1 MKIAVVGAGITGL
14 GAAWAL
20 DKSHDVTL
28 FESEGRLG
36 GHANTVD
43 ITLGGAPLAVDTG
56 FIVYNELA
64 YPNLTRLFE
73 ALAVPTQRS
82 DMSFSVSLDNGR
94 LEYRGSAAGLFIQK
108 RNLLRPRFWSM
119 LRDLLRFYRDAPGA
133 MREAET
139 ASMSLGE
146 LLTHGGYGE
155 AFTRDHLLPMGSAI
169 WSTPLEDMLAFPAQ
183 SFIQFCENHGL
194 LLMKGRPQWRTVT
207 GGSRE
212 YVSRIRDALRGEVRL
227 ASPIAALRRAP
238 DGVYLRAAGRDEE
251 RFDQVVLACHAD
263 QALRMLG
270 AGATNKERAVLG
282 AFRYEENRAL
292 LHTDA
297 SLMPRRRGAWA
308 SWNYTSGS
316 IAAPADGATLGDFDT
331 QKVSVTYWMN
341 QLQGIDR
348 RHPLFVT
355 LNPEREPALGSVL
368 RSFVYD
374 HPLFDAAAL
383 QAQRTLPDIQGS
395 LRTWFCGSYCGY
407 GFHEDGLQA
416 GLGVAA
422 ALGAPAPWAQDV
434 IPRSPAAEAVVPAA
448 VMEAAE

>member
-20 DKSHDVTL
+20 DKHHDVTL
-28 FESEGRLG
+28 FESESRLG

-43 ITLGGAPLAVDTG
+43 VDLDDVSLSVDTG
-56 FIVYNELA
+56 FIVYNEQA
-64 YPNLTRLFE
+64 YPNLTRLF
-73 ALAVPTQRS
+73 ALHDVPTERS

-94 LEYRGSAAGLFIQK
+94 LEYSSSAVGLFVQK

-119 LRDLLRFYRDAPGA
+119 LRDLVRFYREAPGA

-146 LLTHGGYGE
+146 LLDNGGYGE
-155 AFTRDHLLPMGSAI
+155 AFTRDHLLPMGAAI
-169 WSTPLEDMLAFPAQ
+169 WSAPLEDMLAFPAQ

-194 LLMKGRPQWRTVT
+194 LLLTGRPQWRTVS

-212 YVSRIRDALRGEVRL
+212 YVDRIAATLRGRVRT
-227 ASPIAALRRAP
+227 ASPIAELRRAP
-238 DGVYLRAAGRDEE
+238 EGTYLRVAGEEAE

-263 QALRMLG
+263 QALRLLG
-270 AGATNKERAVLG
+270 SAATAREKEVLG
-282 AFRYEENRAL
+282 AFRYERNLAI
-292 LHTDA
+292 LHQDN
-297 SLMPRRRGAWA
+297 SLMPRRRAAWA

-316 IAAPADGATLGDFDT
+316 GNSGEVKAHRDS
-331 QKVSVTYWMN
+331 QKISVTYWMN
-341 QLQGIDR
+341 KLQNLDR
-348 RHPLFVT
+348 RHPLFLT
-355 LNPEREPALGSVL
+355 LNPEREPAADKVL
-368 RSFVYD
+368 KTFLYD

-383 QAQRTLPDIQGS
+383 RAQASLPDIQGVY
-395 LRTWFCGSYCGY
+395 RTWFCGSYCGY

-422 ALGAPAPWAQDV
+422 ALGAAAPWAKDV
-434 IPRSPAAEAVVPAA
+434 IPRSPAADATVPAA
-448 VMEAAE
+448 MLEAAE

>member
-1 MKIAVVGAGITGL
+1 MKIAIVGAGISGL

-20 DKSHDVTL
+20 DRYHDITL
-28 FESEGRLG
+28 FEASDNLG

-43 ITLGGAPLAVDTG
+43 VRLGQTSLAVDTG
-56 FIVYNELA
+56 FIVYNNQA
-64 YPNLTRLFE
+64 YPNLTKLFE
-73 ALAVPTQRS
+73 ALNVPTERS
-82 DMSFSVSLDNGR
+82 DMSFSVSLEGGR
-94 LEYRGSAAGLFIQK
+94 LEYSSSAIGLFVQK
-108 RNLLRPRFWSM
+108 RNLIRPRFWSM
-119 LRDLLRFYRDAPGA
+119 LRDLVRFYRHAPGA

-146 LLTHGGYGE
+146 LLAHGGYGE

-169 WSTPLEDMLAFPAQ
+169 WSAPLEDMLAFPAQ

-194 LLMKGRPQWRTVT
+194 LLLMGRPQWRTVT

-212 YVSRIRDALRGEVRL
+212 YVRRIAADLDGKVRTSSRISA
-227 ASPIAALRRAP
+227 IRRAP
-238 DGVYLRAAGRDEE
+238 EGAYVKVEGQPEE

-270 AGATNKERAVLG
+270 GNASRSEREILS
-282 AFRYEENRAL
+282 AFRYEANRAI
-292 LHTDA
+292 LHQDE
-297 SLMPRRRGAWA
+297 SLMPHRRPAWA

-316 IAAPADGATLGDFDT
+316 ALAAQASNDSR

-341 QLQGIDR
+341 NLQNLDR

-355 LNPEREPALGSVL
+355 LNPEREPQRNTVL
-368 RSFVYD
+368 REFIYD

-383 QAQRTLPDIQGS
+383 AAQKALPDIQGPY
-395 LRTWFCGSYCGY
+395 RTWFCGSYCGY

-422 ALGAPAPWAQDV
+422 ALGAPAPWAKDV
-434 IPRSPAAEAVVPAA
+434 VPRSPAAEATLPATLL
-448 VMEAAE
+448 EAAE